1 MTVNTRQE
9 GKSRLNKHGSCEGGA
24 HFVLYGYEE
33 ILKKSSMKSLVI
45 F

>member
-1 MTVNTRQE
+1 MALV
-9 GKSRLNKHGSCEGGA
+9 KGGGG
-24 HFVLYGYEE
+24 HFVQYGYEE